1 MLVATATG
9 AAARRPHA
17 LLRPRQVVDVA
28 GLGQH
33 LGARRHVDDQL
44 GAVSPMAKGTRPV
57 TAALCAK
64 VLAPAKSLEVT

>member
-1 MLVATATG
+1 
-9 AAARRPHA
+9 
-17 LLRPRQVVDVA
+17 VDVA

-57 TAALCAK
+57 TAALRAK